1 MARRIPVLMSRSDC
15 ATDLECYNGNRL
27 LEEEQKMRRILLVGV
42 LSLGLAVPGIAGV
55 RGTEWG
61 MSKLQ
66 VRGVEG
72 KPKDEEKDRLVYE
85 DRLGGLKTA
94 VVYLFNDREELYS
107 IRYDFHMDKK
117 ERIFFNPAL
126 KQFDSIS
133 KSTAPPP
140 GVIYIQIGRKGL
152 PISFRRNRSQRGGSE
167 MRLRMWIT
175 HWSMRSLTVMC

>member
-1 MARRIPVLMSRSDC
+1 
-15 ATDLECYNGNRL
+15 
-27 LEEEQKMRRILLVGV
+27 MRRILLVGV
-42 LSLGLAVPGIAGV
+42 LSLGLAIPGIAGV

-72 KPKDEEKDRLVYE
+72 KPEDEEKDRLVYE

-133 KSTAPPP
+133 KILRDRYGPPTRGDIHSDREKRIANLVQKKP
-140 GVIYIQIGRKGL
+140 ITEGWQRDEVTYVDHTLEYEKSYSHVLIYGHRGLTDEYEKSRK
-152 PISFRRNRSQRGGSE
+152 QEE
-167 MRLRMWIT
+167 MEKL
-175 HWSMRSLTVMC
+175 